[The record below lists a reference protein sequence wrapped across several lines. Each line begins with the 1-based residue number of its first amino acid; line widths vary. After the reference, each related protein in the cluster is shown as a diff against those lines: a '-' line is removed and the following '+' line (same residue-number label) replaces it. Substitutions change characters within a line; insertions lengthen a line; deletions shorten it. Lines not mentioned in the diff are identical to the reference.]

1 MAKLERRLVL
11 DGFELSAEQKAALEK
26 GASLK
31 SGFLFITGKAGVGK
45 SVVLRKLR
53 ELDKT
58 IVLAPTGLAVV
69 NVGGQTIHSFLGLR
83 PGPIEWKKLQLGR
96 NSKRALQAARRIVI
110 DEVAMVRA
118 DLMDALDLALRRAL
132 QSEEPFGG
140 MPIVA
145 FGDVFQIE
153 PVVQSG
159 AEKAFFDNEYRS
171 PFFFDSRVLES
182 NPFEAIELR
191 KVFRQSDGTFI
202 DALNKIRCGDYESI
216 ESFDHRVVAP
226 SPTALQLTFKNE
238 TAGRINAQKLAELKT
253 DLKCYEAQVNGEWP
267 KETPA
272 EVTLKLKV
280 GARIMLIANSE
291 GGRDYANGDMGFV
304 RELGEN
310 TVKVEL
316 DNGKTHWILPKKY
329 ERLKFDYAPG
339 EGLTAEVIASFSQLP
354 IKLAYAAT
362 VHKAQ
367 GQTFDECHLS
377 LDMPA
382 FAHGQIYVALS
393 RCRSIEGL
401 TLGRKLTR
409 RDLIVNARVLAW
421 ATENLKEVQL
431 G

>member
-1 MAKLERRLVL
+1 MSQQAGLAVLTGVIAAASIGGPPRRTRFMPDHNLRPGTKAKKRRKNKIAKRSRLVNRGVSANQRPWFWTTNTPKKVGIWAHVMVDTPDPMLGDIAIDPLSTMFAMAEPRPELEPAQPRSAMAKLERRLVL

-153 PVVQSG
+153 P
-159 AEKAFFDNEYRS
+159 DNAVGIGGDDDLDEWVTAILRS
-171 PFFFDSRVLES
+171 HNGV
-182 NPFEAIELR
+182 I
-191 KVFRQSDGTFI
+191 
-202 DALNKIRCGDYESI
+202 
-216 ESFDHRVVAP
+216 VAP
-226 SPTALQLTFKNE
+226 GKLSEWMRASCNLN
-238 TAGRINAQKLAELKT
+238 NAPVPPYIEREVAE
-253 DLKCYEAQVNGEWP
+253 
-267 KETPA
+267 
-272 EVTLKLKV
+272 
-280 GARIMLIANSE
+280 
-291 GGRDYANGDMGFV
+291 
-304 RELGEN
+304 
-310 TVKVEL
+310 
-316 DNGKTHWILPKKY
+316 
-329 ERLKFDYAPG
+329 
-339 EGLTAEVIASFSQLP
+339 
-354 IKLAYAAT
+354 
-362 VHKAQ
+362 
-367 GQTFDECHLS
+367 
-377 LDMPA
+377 
-382 FAHGQIYVALS
+382 
-393 RCRSIEGL
+393 
-401 TLGRKLTR
+401 
-409 RDLIVNARVLAW
+409 
-421 ATENLKEVQL
+421 
-431 G
+431 